1 MAWIK
6 ERITDDGD
14 KRFVACY
21 RDPEGRQRS
30 AGTYSSRRAAE
41 RAAHREEAKVREG
54 AWHDHSRGEVTF
66 AEYVET
72 VWLPSKQIETS
83 TAAAYRSYLDK
94 HFIPTFGRRPM
105 GKILPSEIQ
114 RWVTTASA
122 TKDGNGLSAA
132 SVRKYH
138 TMLQSVFERAQRDRV
153 VTFNPC
159 AHTELPKVIKKKTR
173 TLTPEEYDTI
183 LASLPAQH
191 RLMVETAINTGL
203 RWGELIALKPRH
215 LDLIKRK
222 LTVEETV
229 VEVSIKN
236 SPTGARM
243 LTKPYPKD
251 NEPRTMGLPADLVD
265 QLAAW
270 IASRRLGPADLL
282 FATRNGTPISR
293 NTFRTRIWLPAIK
306 AAGVDFDVRV
316 HDLRHAHA
324 SWLLAG
330 GSDLKSVMDRM
341 GHAQITTTQKYLHSL
356 PDADQKNLDA
366 LNRILRRDAADTD
379 PRDPAEQNPDGQPD

>member
-1 MAWIK
+1 MPPNAP
-6 ERITDDGD
+6 RN
-14 KRFVACY
+14 
-21 RDPEGRQRS
+21 
-30 AGTYSSRRAAE
+30 
-41 RAAHREEAKVREG
+41 REEAKVREG
-54 AWHDHSRGEVTF
+54 AWHDHSRGQVTF
-66 AEYVET
+66 ATYVET
-72 VWLPSKQIETS
+72 VWLPSKQVETS
-83 TAAAYRSYLDK
+83 TLAAYRSYLDK

-105 GKILPSEIQ
+105 GKILPTEIQ
-114 RWVTTASA
+114 RWITTALE
-122 TKDGNGLSAA
+122 NGLSAA

-138 TMLQSVFERAQRDRV
+138 TMLASVFERAQRDQV

-173 TLTPEEYDTI
+173 TLTPVEYDTI

-215 LDLIKRK
+215 LDLIKRT
-222 LTVEETV
+222 LTVEETL

-236 SPTGARM
+236 SPTGQRM
-243 LTKPYPKD
+243 ITKPYPKD
-251 NEPRTMGLPADLVD
+251 NEPRTMELPPDLVD
-265 QLAAW
+265 QLADA
-270 IASRRLGPADLL
+270 ISTRHLGPDDLL
-282 FATRNGTPISR
+282 FATREGNPISR

-306 AAGVDFDVRV
+306 ASGIDFAVRV

-341 GHAQITTTQKYLHSL
+341 GHAQITTTQKYLHAL
-356 PDADQKNLDA
+356 PDADQKNLAA
-366 LNRILRRDAADTD
+366 LDRIR
-379 PRDPAEQNPDGQPD
+379 NPDPG

>member
-6 ERITDDGD
+6 TRVTDDGD
-14 KRFVACY
+14 TRFVACY

-41 RAAHREEAKVREG
+41 RAAHREEAKVRDG
-54 AWHDHSRGEVTF
+54 AWHDHSRGQVTF

-72 VWLPSKQIETS
+72 VWLPSKHVETS
-83 TAAAYRSYLDK
+83 TLAAYRSYLDK

-114 RWVTTASA
+114 RWVTTA
-122 TKDGNGLSAA
+122 TENGLSAA

-138 TMLQSVFERAQRDRV
+138 TMLHSVFERAQRDRV

-159 AHTELPKVIKKKTR
+159 AHTELPKVIKKKAR
-173 TLTPEEYDTI
+173 TLTPDEYVAI
-183 LASLPAQH
+183 LTALPAQH

-215 LDLIKRK
+215 LDLIKRT

-236 SPTGARM
+236 SPTGA
-243 LTKPYPKD
+243 
-251 NEPRTMGLPADLVD
+251 
-265 QLAAW
+265 
-270 IASRRLGPADLL
+270 
-282 FATRNGTPISR
+282 
-293 NTFRTRIWLPAIK
+293 
-306 AAGVDFDVRV
+306 
-316 HDLRHAHA
+316 
-324 SWLLAG
+324 
-330 GSDLKSVMDRM
+330 
-341 GHAQITTTQKYLHSL
+341 
-356 PDADQKNLDA
+356 PDADQALPQGQRGPHHGPPRRPRRPARRLDHHPA
-366 LNRILRRDAADTD
+366 PRSRRSAVRHPRGHPDLPEHLPHPRLAARHQEPPASTSTSASTTSATPTPPGSSPAAPTSSPSWTGWAT
-379 PRDPAEQNPDGQPD
+379 PRSPPPRSTSTPSPTPTPRTSTP

>member
-6 ERITDDGD
+6 TRTTDDGD
-14 KRFVACY
+14 TRYVACY

-41 RAAHREEAKVREG
+41 RAAHREEAKVRDG
-54 AWHDHSRGEVTF
+54 AWHDHARGQVTF

-72 VWLPSKQIETS
+72 VWLPSKQVETS
-83 TAAAYRSYLDK
+83 TLAAYRSYLDK

-114 RWVTTASA
+114 RWVTTAIE
-122 TKDGNGLSAA
+122 GGLSAA

-138 TMLQSVFERAQRDRV
+138 TMLGSVFERAQRDQV

-159 AHTELPKVIKKKTR
+159 AHTELPKVIKKRAR
-173 TLTPEEYDTI
+173 TLTPVEYETI
-183 LASLPAQH
+183 LTALPAQH

-203 RWGELIALKPRH
+203 RWGELIALKSRH
-215 LDLIKRK
+215 LDLIKRT

-236 SPTGARM
+236 SPTGQRM

-251 NEPRTMGLPADLVD
+251 NEPRTMELPPDLVD
-265 QLAAW
+265 QLDDW
-270 IASRRLGPADLL
+270 ITSRRLGPDDLL
-282 FATRNGTPISR
+282 FATRDGTPISR
-293 NTFRTRIWLPAIK
+293 NTFRTRVWRPAIK
-306 AAGVDFDVRV
+306 ASGIDFDVRV

-341 GHAQITTTQKYLHSL
+341 GHAQITTTQKYLHAL

-366 LNRILRRDAADTD
+366 LNRIRAREPEDADGATSSERDQQD
-379 PRDPAEQNPDGQPD
+379 R

>member
-6 ERITDDGD
+6 TRTTDDGD
-14 KRFVACY
+14 TRYVACY

-41 RAAHREEAKVREG
+41 RAAHREEAKVRDG
-54 AWHDHSRGEVTF
+54 AWHDHSRGQVTF

-72 VWLPSKQIETS
+72 IWLPSKQVETS
-83 TAAAYRSYLDK
+83 TLAAYRSYLDK

-114 RWVTTASA
+114 RWVTTAVE
-122 TKDGNGLSAA
+122 GGLSAA

-138 TMLQSVFERAQRDRV
+138 TMLSSVFERAQRDQV

-159 AHTELPKVIKKKTR
+159 AHTELPKVIKKRAR
-173 TLTPEEYDTI
+173 TLTPVEYETI
-183 LASLPAQH
+183 LTALPAQH

-203 RWGELIALKPRH
+203 RWGELIALKSRH
-215 LDLIKRK
+215 LDLIKRT

-236 SPTGARM
+236 SPTGQRM

-251 NEPRTMGLPADLVD
+251 NEPRTMELPLDLLD
-265 QLAAW
+265 QLTAH
-270 IASRRLGPADLL
+270 IIDRRLGPDDLL
-282 FATRNGTPISR
+282 FATREGTPISR
-293 NTFRTRIWLPAIK
+293 NTFRTRIWLPAVH
-306 AAGVDFDVRV
+306 ASGVDFAVRV

-341 GHAQITTTQKYLHSL
+341 GHAQITTTQKYLH
-356 PDADQKNLDA
+356 PMPGADAKNLTA
-366 LNRILRRDAADTD
+366 LDRIRRPHPGPAQD
-379 PRDPAEQNPDGQPD
+379 PIE

>member
-1 MAWIK
+1 MVWIK
-6 ERITDDGD
+6 TRTTDDGD
-14 KRFVACY
+14 TRFVACY

-30 AGTYSSRRAAE
+30 AGTYSTRRAAE
-41 RAAHREEAKVREG
+41 RGAHREEAKVREG
-54 AWHDHSRGEVTF
+54 AWHDHSRGQVTF

-72 VWLPSKQIETS
+72 VWLPSKHVETS
-83 TAAAYRSYLDK
+83 TLAVYRSYLDK

-114 RWVTTASA
+114 RWVTTA
-122 TKDGNGLSAA
+122 TEHGLSAA

-138 TMLQSVFERAQRDRV
+138 TMLHSVFERAQRDRV
-153 VTFNPC
+153 ITFNPC
-159 AHTELPKVIKKKTR
+159 AHTELPKVLKKKTR
-173 TLTPEEYDTI
+173 TLTPDEYVAI

-215 LDLIKRK
+215 LDLIKRT

-251 NEPRTMGLPADLVD
+251 NEPRTMELQPDLIT
-265 QLAAW
+265 QLTDS
-270 IASRRLGPADLL
+270 ITTRHLGPGDLL
-282 FATRNGTPISR
+282 FATREGTPISR
-293 NTFRTRIWLPAIK
+293 NTFRTRIWLPAVK
-306 AAGVDFDVRV
+306 ASGVGFDVRV

-341 GHAQITTTQKYLHSL
+341 GHAQITTTQKYLHTL
-356 PDADQKNLDA
+356 PDADAKNLDA
-366 LNRILRRDAADTD
+366 LNHIRGKSPEDSDADTSSEED
-379 PRDPAEQNPDGQPD
+379 QAD